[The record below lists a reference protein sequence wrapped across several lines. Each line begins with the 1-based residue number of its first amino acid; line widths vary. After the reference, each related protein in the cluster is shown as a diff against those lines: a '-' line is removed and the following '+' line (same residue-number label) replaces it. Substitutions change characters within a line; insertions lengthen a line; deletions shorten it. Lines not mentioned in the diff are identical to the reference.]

1 MALVPRKREILNR
14 KHQHQYCTLL
24 LTHLGVAG
32 IIQHSLFA
40 VILPSTFTSPSQKPS
55 RKLLSFN
62 FAMGQR
68 EVNCMIFS
76 PQLILAHE
84 NKTCTSRNISC
95 YAWREICQSLC
106 LPSFGGT
113 FQSSFK
119 ERQAKKVIWRSLN
132 RRRLH
137 EQNAQ
142 CSKRRKK
149 RFVCKYESK

>member
-1 MALVPRKREILNR
+1 MGRGNGLGTKAERNPTPQTPTPVLYISVDSLGRGRYNTAFIICSDFTFYTHFPVP
-14 KHQHQYCTLL
+14 
-24 LTHLGVAG
+24 
-32 IIQHSLFA
+32 
-40 VILPSTFTSPSQKPS
+40 KPS

-62 FAMGQR
+62 FAMGHR
-68 EVNCMIFS
+68 EVNCMIS
-76 PQLILAHE
+76 PPQLILAHK

-137 EQNAQ
+137 EQ
-142 CSKRRKK
+142 KRAMQ
-149 RFVCKYESK
+149 